1 MSCIVK
7 EQYKLLDIDS
17 VQSTILRLTV
27 WQCVDYPKGNE
38 VSQFVPYP
46 MPWVN
51 ELLDQLGTA

>member
-7 EQYKLLDIDS
+7 EQYKLLDIES
-17 VQSTILRLTV
+17 VQSTILTLTG
-27 WQCVDYPKGNE
+27 QCVDYPKVNE